1 MRKEN
6 MRNTL
11 SAISLVMLLIG
22 GVVAAQSGA
31 PGKKFDNQYVTLTI
45 VPGWTVRPS
54 L

>member
-22 GVVAAQSGA
+22 GVVAAQSNGESNSIT
-31 PGKKFDNQYVTLTI
+31 FDY
-45 VPGWTVRPS
+45 R
-54 L
+54 